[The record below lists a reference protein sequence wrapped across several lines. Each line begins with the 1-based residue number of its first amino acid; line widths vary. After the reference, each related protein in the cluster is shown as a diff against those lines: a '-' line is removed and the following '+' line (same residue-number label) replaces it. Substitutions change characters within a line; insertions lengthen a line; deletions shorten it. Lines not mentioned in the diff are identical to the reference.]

1 MKTFLE
7 EVAADIYSREKENL
21 SECYLVFP
29 GRRAQLF
36 FSKYLSIHLTKPI
49 WSPTFMTITELMMK
63 LSGFLPADPLQLIF
77 RLYKVYRSLVKEA
90 ENFDDFFLFGEILLN
105 DFGDIDK
112 NLVNAKDL
120 FRNLESLKSIEDD
133 YEYMD
138 PEQVALIRSFWS
150 NFLISKES
158 DQKDEFTKIWQ
169 VLSAIY
175 EQFRA
180 ILDQSG
186 AVYEGMAYRK
196 ASELISDERISHFK
210 FRKIYFVGFNALTKS
225 EKKLFS
231 HLYNSG
237 KAGFYWDYDDSYVKD
252 EAHEAGFF
260 LRENLKLFPDLRRST
275 SHHLNKLANEIEVI
289 STSSDSAQAKIMGM
303 KLDEWQSEGLCKENN
318 TAVVLPDE
326 FLLSSAMYSI
336 PESFADINITMGF
349 PVRDTPVFSL
359 VESLIDLQHSMKDQG
374 TDKKVLFYHKD
385 VLRVLGHQYIL
396 VSGESEI
403 RKLRKDLIAQN
414 RIFPSGKFLKIDDLT
429 SSIFRKTNSAVDLS
443 GYLLEILY
451 KLILLIPEGENES
464 DTGLS
469 LQKEYIYHVYLAVS
483 RLRDLISQEDI
494 PIQPDTYRKLLRK
507 IIRNMIIPFS
517 GEPLKGLQLM
527 GVLEARALDF
537 ENLIILSMNEGI
549 FPGKSAGHSMIPYNL
564 RKGFGLPTFEHQD
577 RIYAYYFYRLI
588 QRTKNLTLIYTT
600 REEGLKKGEMS
611 RFIYQLKYLGDTV
624 LSEKSLTSIVQQ
636 REKRIIK
643 VDKGEKEM
651 EILKSYLPEG
661 KGYLSPSGLN
671 TFMDCSLKFYFRYIA
686 RLGEAEEVSEE
697 IDHLL
702 FGSII
707 HDAINV
713 LYKPFVGSGKALT
726 REEID
731 KLCKDKTGLR
741 KILNDSFDKL
751 WLKTGNKRKSS
762 NLLKGRNLI
771 VREIMVSYLEYILR
785 HDSGIAPFNI
795 LELETP
801 AERFLEFSTSNPQ
814 YQVRMKGIIDRLDRV
829 GEKIRV
835 IDYKTG
841 VSKKDFKLVPDL
853 FDQGNHNRRK
863 EIFQTFMYCWLYE
876 RKENLDALVPGIYD
890 IRNMH
895 SQRFSSVIKMNKVVL
910 ENFSTI
916 DKEFEVE
923 LRKLV
928 EDLFNPELPFQQVEN
943 PEICKNCSYSKMCAR
958 EDISR

>member
-1 MKTFLE
+1 MQTFLE

-21 SECYLVFP
+21 SECCLVFP

-36 FSKYLSIHLTKPI
+36 FSKYLSYHLPKPV
-49 WSPTFMTITELMMK
+49 WSPAFMTITELMMK

-77 RLYKVYRSLVKEA
+77 RLYEVYRGFVKEA
-90 ENFDDFFLFGEILLN
+90 ENFDEFFLFGEILLN

-112 NLVNAKDL
+112 NLVNANDL
-120 FRNLESLKSIEDD
+120 FKNLQSLKSIEDD
-133 YEYMD
+133 YEYMN
-138 PEQVALIRSFWS
+138 PEQIALIRSFWS

-158 DQKDEFTKIWQ
+158 DQKDEFIKVWQ
-169 VLSAIY
+169 VLSPIY

-180 ILDQSG
+180 ILEQSG

-196 ASELISDERISHFK
+196 ANELISGEGISHSE

-252 EAHEAGFF
+252 KAHEAGFF
-260 LRENLKLFPDLRRST
+260 MRENLKLFPDQRRSA
-275 SHHLNKLANEIEVI
+275 SHHFNKPVNEIEVI

-303 KLDEWQSEGLCKENN
+303 KLEEWQNGGLCKENN

-326 FLLSSAMYSI
+326 FLLSAAMYSI
-336 PESFADINITMGF
+336 PESFSDINITMGF
-349 PVRDTPVFSL
+349 PVRDTPVYSL
-359 VESLIDLQHSMKDQG
+359 VESLIDLQHGMKDQG
-374 TDKKVLFYHKD
+374 ADKEVLFYHKD
-385 VLRVLGHQYIL
+385 VLKVLGHQYIL
-396 VSGESEI
+396 VSGGSVI

-414 RIFPSGKFLKIDDLT
+414 RIFPSGEFLNIDELT
-429 SSIFRKTNSAVDLS
+429 ALIFRKANSAVDLS
-443 GYLLEILY
+443 AYLLEILH
-451 KLILLIPEGENES
+451 KLILLIPETENES
-464 DTGLS
+464 GTGLS
-469 LQKEYIYHVYLAVS
+469 LQKEYIYHVYLAVN
-483 RLRDLISQEDI
+483 RLLDLISQEDI

-507 IIRNMIIPFS
+507 IIRNMTIPFS

-537 ENLIILSMNEGI
+537 ENLIILSMNEGV

-564 RKGFGLPTFEHQD
+564 RKGFGLPTSEHQD

-600 REEGLKKGEMS
+600 REEGVKKSEMS
-611 RFIYQLKYLGDTV
+611 RFIYQLKYLGNTA

-636 REKRIIK
+636 RDLRIIE
-643 VDKGEKEM
+643 VEKGEEEM
-651 EILKSYLPEG
+651 EILKGYLPEG

-671 TFMDCSLKFYFRYIA
+671 AFMDCSLKFYFRYIA

-697 IDHLL
+697 IDPLL

-707 HDAINV
+707 HDALNI
-713 LYKPFVGSGKALT
+713 LYEPYVGSGALT
-726 REEID
+726 REEIGR
-731 KLCKDKTGLR
+731 LGKDKPGLR
-741 KILNDSFDKL
+741 RLLNDSFDKL
-751 WLKTGNKRKSS
+751 WLKTGKRRKSS
-762 NLLKGRNLI
+762 NLLRGRNLI
-771 VREIMVSYLEYILR
+771 VREIMVNYLEYILQ
-785 HDSGIAPFNI
+785 HDSRIAPFQI

-801 AERFLEFSTSNPQ
+801 AERFLDCSTGNSHLM
-814 YQVRMKGIIDRLDRV
+814 VRMKGIIDRLDRV

-841 VSKKDFKLVPDL
+841 ISKKDFKLVSDL
-853 FDQGNHNRRK
+853 FNRGDHKRRK
-863 EIFQTFMYCWLYE
+863 EIFQTSMYCWLYE
-876 RKENLDALVPGIYD
+876 SKENSGTLVPGIYD

-895 SQRFSSVIKMNKVVL
+895 SEKFSSAIRKDRVVL
-910 ENFSTI
+910 DDFSALRE
-916 DKEFEVE
+916 EFERE

-928 EDLFNPELPFQQVEN
+928 EDLFNPELSFQQVEDI
-943 PEICKNCSYSKMCAR
+943 EICKNCSYNKICAR
-958 EDISR
+958 EDVSR